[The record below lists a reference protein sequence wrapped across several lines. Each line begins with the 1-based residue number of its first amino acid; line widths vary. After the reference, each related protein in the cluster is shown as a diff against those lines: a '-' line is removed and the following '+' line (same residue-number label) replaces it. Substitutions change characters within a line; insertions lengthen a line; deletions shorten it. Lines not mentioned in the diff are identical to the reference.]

1 MSKKIFII
9 DDADFMVDMICI
21 ILKDAGYSIAGSST
35 DSSRAIED
43 MRELSASLGASAV
56 DAVLVD
62 LHMPKLDGFAVIQE
76 IRGIFPNAKILLV
89 SANSSRPVALKAVE
103 LKVDGFVVKP
113 FEPDVF
119 LTEVE
124 KLFSPSAVS

>member
-9 DDADFMVDMICI
+9 DDADFMVEMICI
-21 ILKDAGYSIAGSST
+21 ILKDAGYSIAGTAT
-35 DSSRAIED
+35 DGYRAVED
-43 MRELSASLGASAV
+43 MRKLSETLGSSAV

-62 LHMPKLDGFAVIQE
+62 LHMPKLDGFAVIQQ

-119 LTEVE
+119 LAEVE
-124 KLFSPSAVS
+124 KLF